1 MVTMELHN
9 LNAENGSIQTL
20 KHFITAHQKDSI
32 LGTATP
38 DMKYQLYNQ
47 AKQIIQQFQ
56 DPDNKKDD
64 VIDKD
69 LSEDRSPGVISSKR
83 SHLKRK
89 AQVMKNSKYDDNFLV
104 DYSGNQ
110 NKVRKIDD
118 SGKSSGTGKFD
129 SENQVSKRSS
139 KRQQKL
145 L

>member
-1 MVTMELHN
+1 
-9 LNAENGSIQTL
+9 
-20 KHFITAHQKDSI
+20 
-32 LGTATP
+32 
-38 DMKYQLYNQ
+38 
-47 AKQIIQQFQ
+47 
-56 DPDNKKDD
+56 
-64 VIDKD
+64 
-69 LSEDRSPGVISSKR
+69 
-83 SHLKRK
+83 
-89 AQVMKNSKYDDNFLV
+89 MKNSKYDDNFLV